1 MSKRK
6 RQLEAALTPQKQK
19 AAQMI
24 VNNDWAAITHEA
36 GRKKTM
42 QDIADDLGI
51 ARSTLYEWK
60 AEEDFVAYVNYLTDV
75 QLSAMRS
82 EVNVAIMRA
91 VRGGNNGQP
100 SIKAL
105 ELYMKRFA
113 LLQNVD
119 IVEFGKGD
127 EGEGVDLVSLRERI
141 EALKAIQKTD

>member
-6 RQLEAALTPQKQK
+6 RELEAALTPQKQK
-19 AAQMI
+19 AAQML
-24 VNNDWAAITHEA
+24 VNNDWAPITHED

-42 QDIADDLGI
+42 QEISEELSI

-91 VRGGNNGQP
+91 IRGSQP

-113 LLQNVD
+113 LLQNVNID
-119 IVEFGKGD
+119 ATDKGD
-127 EGEGVDLVSLRERI
+127 GDNGVDVDALRERI
-141 EALKAIQKTD
+141 ESLKSHQKAE

>member
-19 AAQMI
+19 AAQLI
-24 VNNDWAAITHEA
+24 VNNDWALITHED

-42 QDIADDLGI
+42 QEIADELSI

-60 AEEDFVAYVNYLTDV
+60 AEEEFIAYVNYLTDV
-75 QLSAMRS
+75 QLAAMRS
-82 EVNVAIMRA
+82 EVNVAIMRSI
-91 VRGGNNGQP
+91 RGSQP

-119 IVEFGKGD
+119 IVMSDKDKSDGGTDVEALK
-127 EGEGVDLVSLRERI
+127 ERI
-141 EALKAIQKTD
+141 EALKARRKAE

>member
-1 MSKRK
+1 
-6 RQLEAALTPQKQK
+6 QK

-24 VNNDWAAITHEA
+24 VNNAWAPITHED
-36 GRKKTM
+36 GRKKTV
-42 QDIADDLGI
+42 QEIADELGL
-51 ARSTLYEWK
+51 ARSTLYEWE

-91 VRGGNNGQP
+91 VRGGNNAQP

-127 EGEGVDLVSLRERI
+127 GDEGVNIDALRERI
-141 EALKAIQKTD
+141 QALKAIQKTD

>member
-6 RQLEAALTPQKQK
+6 RQLETALTPQKQK

-24 VNNDWAAITHEA
+24 VNNDWAPITQED
-36 GRKKTM
+36 GRKMTM
-42 QDIADDLGI
+42 QEIADELGI

-127 EGEGVDLVSLRERI
+127 GDKGVNIDALRERI